1 MQLSATNPDNLP
13 PPQREQQCLDAQR
26 DQHED
31 KPAEIERAQPLSD
44 AAKIDPVYRQIK
56 VPQRSL
62 PWPKMT
68 LDVAST
74 AKSPINID
82 PLVACVIESG
92 SIRWFTPP

>member
-1 MQLSATNPDNLP
+1 
-13 PPQREQQCLDAQR
+13 
-26 DQHED
+26 
-31 KPAEIERAQPLSD
+31 
-44 AAKIDPVYRQIK
+44 
-56 VPQRSL
+56 
-62 PWPKMT
+62 MT